1 MERIP
6 LSNATFE
13 GDNNAYLFGGPEMV
27 LVDTGDWTA
36 ATREQLATG
45 LDRFGVEF
53 GDVDRILLTHWH
65 PDHAGLAGDIQAA
78 GGASVHV
85 HAADAPLVAGR
96 DEARDALRAAMERC
110 FEAWGMPEPER
121 ATLRETLADPAVM
134 GPVPDVT
141 TFEDGASF
149 AVNGE
154 RLDAVHAPG
163 HAAGMCLFETGDGA
177 ILSGDALLPE
187 YTPNVGGADVR
198 VEKALAK
205 YLRTLD
211 RIADAGYRRAWPGH
225 RDPIDDPA
233 ARAEHIARHH
243 ETRAWRVLDALRR
256 RGPCDA
262 WTVSADLFGALD
274 GIHILHGPGE
284 AAAHLEHLER
294 DGAVVRSAR
303 EYQLADGTAGRLDRR
318 DVGRWPLER

>member
-6 LSNATFE
+6 LSNAAFE
-13 GDNNAYLFGGPEMV
+13 GDNNAYLFDGPETV
-27 LVDTGDWTA
+27 LVDTGDWMA
-36 ATREQLATG
+36 ATREQLVAG
-45 LDRFGVEF
+45 LDRFDVGF
-53 GDVDRILLTHWH
+53 GDVDRVLLTHWH

-78 GGASVHV
+78 SGASVHV
-85 HAADAPLVAGR
+85 HAADAALVAG
-96 DEARDALRAAMERC
+96 DDGAWDDLQAAMEQC
-110 FEAWGMPEPER
+110 FERWGMPEPER
-121 ATLRETLADPAVM
+121 ATLREALADPDVI
-134 GPVPDVT
+134 GPAPDVT
-141 TFEDGASF
+141 AFEGGASF
-149 AVNGE
+149 DVNGQ

-163 HAAGMCLFETGDGA
+163 HAAGMCLFETEGGEV
-177 ILSGDALLPE
+177 LSGDALLPE

-198 VEKALAK
+198 VEEALAK

-233 ARAEHIARHH
+233 ARAEHTVEHH

-284 AAAHLEHLER
+284 AAAHLEHLVGE
-294 DGAVVRSAR
+294 GAVVRSGR
-303 EYQLADGTAGRLDRR
+303 EYRLADGVAGRLDRH
-318 DVGRWPLER
+318 DGGRWPL